1 MELSFS
7 LINDFDDEFGLFDVL
22 FPEEFKETCKLT
34 DFEDLLK
41 FELSSSITDF
51 DFFELLTEASITLGE
66 LEILFGFD
74 SCPFWLTP
82 KIIQYFVMKKLQK
95 HKKLPNKHSFINELV
110 MNLIFCSN
118 FTSIIVSI

>member
-1 MELSFS
+1 MIKLELSFS
-7 LINDFDDEFGLFDVL
+7 LINDFDDEFGLFEGDVL

-82 KIIQYFVMKKLQK
+82 KIIQYFLMKKLQK
-95 HKKLPNKHSFINELV
+95 HKNFQINIHL
-110 MNLIFCSN
+110 
-118 FTSIIVSI
+118 